1 MCGVILL
8 IDGDLDTREIL
19 KALLEWKGYR
29 TLESEGADAG
39 LRAAHDEQPAVI
51 VSEFLIPP
59 VPQGRCV
66 AEELRLNPGTASIPT
81 VVFTSNRFP
90 ESRRR
95 VEAAGAVYL
104 EKPASPHIV
113 LQTIERLIPV
123 IAQ

>member
-1 MCGVILL
+1 MCGAILL
-8 IDGDLDTREIL
+8 IDGDRDTREIL

-29 TLESEGADAG
+29 TLQNAGADDG

-59 VPQGRCV
+59 VRQGRCV
-66 AEELRLNPGTASIPT
+66 AEELRLNPRTAGIPT
-81 VVFTSNRFP
+81 IVFTSNRLP

>member
-1 MCGVILL
+1 MSGVVLL
-8 IDGDLDTREIL
+8 IDCDRDTREIL

-29 TLESEGADAG
+29 TLQSEGADDG
-39 LRAAHDEQPAVI
+39 LRAAHDEQPALI

-59 VPQGRCV
+59 VAQGRCV
-66 AEELRLNPGTASIPT
+66 AEELGLNPRTASIPT
-81 VVFTSNRFP
+81 IVFTANRFP

-113 LQTIERLIPV
+113 LHAIERLIPA
-123 IAQ
+123 IAR